1 MTETIEKTVNLTARG
16 DGEKRERFGLSKVGF
31 ASALVI
37 AFWLLMALIGP
48 IVAPYTEAEFV
59 SYDSYLPIFGEFA
72 LGTDYL
78 GRDMLSRI
86 LYGARLTLFM
96 AVTATLIASTVG
108 SFLGMFAAI
117 KGGWIDTVLSRLND
131 SLLSFPTIMM
141 GLVVV
146 AALGSSVPVLVATTG
161 LIYSSSVFRIARA
174 LAADQVVMDYVE
186 ITKGRGEGT
195 SWILFQEILPNII
208 VPLVVDFGIRL
219 SFAILFMSSLSFL
232 GLGVQPPYADWG
244 GLVRENLTG
253 LTSQSIAPILPALA
267 ISSLTVAINLIVD
280 DFSAKSGKGMAE
292 NLE

>member
-1 MTETIEKTVNLTARG
+1 MTETIEKTVNLEARG

-72 LGTDYL
+72 LDTDYL